1 MIFRVKRKDV
11 FRMNEIKISDY
22 ILAELG
28 ETNAYIF
35 SMKVKDVLPIYY
47 VAVRGRDNVEGAVQ
61 RVLNKR
67 RINSIKEFVLGGNTF
82 FNLFILNWVD
92 KNYTIEIKQ
101 NDLVIPQVSAAAQVI
116 DGQHRLEGLK
126 QAYEVN
132 PKIGE
137 QKIIILLAQHLTTS
151 EAARIFLNINTE
163 QKPVPNSLVYDLFG
177 EVKDK
182 NYYIVRAKDI
192 ANKLHEDVMSPYYQC
207 IKMPGASIGKIDLST
222 LVNSIKQFTK
232 EGGMFDEYNLHDFES
247 QYKIIFNFFSVIKF
261 YYDKAGNWL
270 KSCNPF
276 MTNAGCYSGV
286 EFMCKELI
294 PKCAERKTFEQS
306 TIKELIPLE
315 KDGLL
320 YKDELKN
327 KQGKEQRNIVYQYL
341 KSTLLKD
348 VPTQDEYKF

>member
-1 MIFRVKRKDV
+1 
-11 FRMNEIKISDY
+11 MNEIKISDY

-35 SMKVKDVLPIYY
+35 SMKVKDLLPIYY

-67 RINSIKEFVLGGNTF
+67 RINSIKEFVLEGNTF

-92 KNYTIEIKQ
+92 NNYKIEVRQK
-101 NDLVIPQVSAAAQVI
+101 DLIIPQISAGAQVI

-177 EVKDK
+177 EVKEK
-182 NYYIVRAKDI
+182 NYYIVRATDI
-192 ANKLHEDVMSPYYQC
+192 ANKLHEDMNSPYYQC

-222 LVNSIKQFTK
+222 IVNSVKQFTK
-232 EGGMFDEYNLHDFES
+232 EGGMFDEYNLRDFES
-247 QYKIIFNFFSVIKF
+247 QYKIIFNFFSVVKF
-261 YYDKAGNWL
+261 YY
-270 KSCNPF
+270 
-276 MTNAGCYSGV
+276 Y
-286 EFMCKELI
+286 
-294 PKCAERKTFEQS
+294 
-306 TIKELIPLE
+306 
-315 KDGLL
+315 
-320 YKDELKN
+320 
-327 KQGKEQRNIVYQYL
+327 QGKL
-341 KSTLLKD
+341 A
-348 VPTQDEYKF
+348 